1 MTEMLTERGQ
11 LLENYIGGRRVA
23 AESAETVEVWDPA
36 SGDVLAR
43 VPLSSAADVD
53 QAVQAAQAAF
63 EEWSDVPVTERAR
76 AMFRVQALYEKH
88 FEELAELCTLEN
100 GKAIQESR
108 GELRR
113 GIEVIEFAAGMPTL
127 MQGGTVEQVSR
138 GVDTELFRHPLGVVA
153 AITPFNFPAM
163 VPLWTAPIAVASGNA
178 YILKPSE
185 RTPLSGMRLAELFE
199 EAGVPPG
206 VVNVVHGAA
215 DAVNAICDHPLI
227 KAVSFVGSAPVAKH
241 VYARCGQ
248 AGKRV
253 QALAGAKN
261 HIVVMPD
268 ADLDMAAPG
277 LFSSAFANAGQ
288 RCLAGS
294 VGVAVGGVAD
304 ELVERLVEIAKNSPM
319 GPGLDP
325 ENTITPVT
333 TERARQ
339 RIAEY
344 IELGRRE
351 GARLLVDGRMD
362 GENGGFFLGPTIFDE
377 VRPEMRIA
385 QEEIFGPVLTMERM
399 GSLGEALDVIA
410 RNQFGNATCIFTRD
424 GGVAREFRRKVTA
437 GMVGINIPVPAAM
450 AFFPFAG
457 WKGSFYGDLHATGK
471 DGVYFFTESKVV
483 TTRWPKPRP
492 GT

>member
-1 MTEMLTERGQ
+1 MAQALTETGQ
-11 LLENYIGGRRVA
+11 LLENHVGGRRVRV
-23 AESAETVEVWDPA
+23 ESDDILDVLDPA
-36 SGDVLAR
+36 TGDVLAR
-43 VPLSSAADVD
+43 VPLSTPADVD
-53 QAVQAAQAAF
+53 RAVEAAQAAF
-63 EEWSDVPVTERAR
+63 EEWSEVPVTERAR
-76 AMFRVQALYEKH
+76 TMFRVHALYEKH
-88 FEELAELCTLEN
+88 FDELAELCTLEN

-113 GIEVIEFAAGMPTL
+113 GIEVIEFAAGMPSL
-127 MQGGTVEQVSR
+127 MMGGTVEQVSR
-138 GVDTELFRHPLGVVA
+138 GVDTELFRQPLGVVA
-153 AITPFNFPAM
+153 AITPFNFPSM
-163 VPLWTAPIAVASGNA
+163 VPLWTAPIAVAAGNS
-178 YILKPSE
+178 YILKPSQ
-185 RTPLSGMRLAELFE
+185 RTPLSAMRLAELFE

-227 KAVSFVGSAPVAKH
+227 RAVSFVGSAPVAKH
-241 VYARCGQ
+241 VYRRSAA

-268 ADLDMAAPG
+268 ADLEAAAPG

-294 VGVAVGGVAD
+294 VGVAVGGIAD
-304 ELVERLVEIAKNSPM
+304 ELSERLVEIARKSSI

-333 TERARQ
+333 TEDARR
-339 RIAEY
+339 RISEY
-344 IELGRRE
+344 IELGQKE

-362 GENGGFFLGPTIFDE
+362 GGDNGGFFLGPTIFDD
-377 VRPEMRIA
+377 VRPEMRVA
-385 QEEIFGPVLTMERM
+385 NEEIFGPVLTMERM
-399 GSLGEALDVIA
+399 TSLDEALDVIA
-410 RNQFGNATCIFTRD
+410 RNEFGNATAIFTRS
-424 GGVAREFRRKVTA
+424 GKAAREFRRKVTA
-437 GMVGINIPVPAAM
+437 GMVGVNIPVPAAM

-457 WKGSFYGDLHATGK
+457 WKGSFYGDLHATGM

-483 TTRWPKPRP
+483 TTRWPS
-492 GT
+492 